1 MNKWSYFFTGTEV
14 GLLELSI
21 FNSIMKNS
29 KLVVLGL
36 SLALFFAF
44 VQQVS
49 ALIQA
54 DPYLT
59 KEFTLSGK
67 GNLEV
72 ETSGSSVSVTGV
84 SGNQVIVDM
93 IVKRNG
99 KEIGSTDAEV
109 EKLLENYILD
119 ISKSGNTISL
129 KVKSKSNDGW
139 KNGNNLSLSFKVQA
153 PIEISSQFQSSGG
166 SISIDNLKGS
176 QQISTSGG
184 SIRVVNSSGTVTS
197 KSSGGSFS
205 LTDFEGQVDVQSSGG
220 AVKIADLRGSVSVNT
235 SGGSV
240 TLEDITGKITASTSG
255 GSIRAKLLAIE
266 EDLSFKSSGG
276 SISAE
281 VPAGL
286 GLNLDLRGGRVNT
299 HLKNFDGEMKKDLIV
314 GKMNGGGP
322 LISMQSSGG
331 SISLE
336 FMD

>member
-1 MNKWSYFFTGTEV
+1 
-14 GLLELSI
+14 
-21 FNSIMKNS
+21 MKNS
-29 KLVVLGL
+29 KSLVIGL
-36 SLALFFAF
+36 SLAMFFVF

-49 ALIQA
+49 AFIQT
-54 DPYLT
+54 DPYLS

-72 ETSGSSVSVTGV
+72 ETSGASVAVTGG
-84 SGNQVIVDM
+84 SGNQVKVDM
-93 IVKRNG
+93 FVKRNG

-119 ISKSGNTISL
+119 ISKNGNTISL
-129 KVKSKSNDGW
+129 RVKNKSSDSW
-139 KNGNNLSLSFKVQA
+139 RNGNNLSLSFKIQA

-166 SISIDNLKGS
+166 SISIENLNGT

-205 LTDFEGQVDVQSSGG
+205 LTDFDGQVEAQSSGG

-255 GSIRAKLLAIE
+255 GSIRAKLLAVE
-266 EDLSFKSSGG
+266 EDLSFRSSGG

-299 HLKNFDGEMKKDLIV
+299 QFSNFDGEIKKDLIV

-331 SISLE
+331 SINLE

>member
-1 MNKWSYFFTGTEV
+1 MYNSRLV
-14 GLLELSI
+14 ALVLS
-21 FNSIMKNS
+21 
-29 KLVVLGL
+29 VT
-36 SLALFFAF
+36 LFFAS
-44 VQQVS
+44 VHQAS

-67 GNLEV
+67 GNLVV
-72 ETSGSSVSVTGV
+72 ETSGASVAVTGV
-84 SGNQVIVDM
+84 SGDQVTVAM
-93 IVKRNG
+93 YVKRNG
-99 KEIGSTDAEV
+99 QEISSKDPEV
-109 EKLLENYILD
+109 EKLLGNYILD

-129 KVKSKSNDGW
+129 KIKNKSNEGW
-139 KNGNNLSLSFKVQA
+139 SSSNKLSLSFKVQA
-153 PIEISSQFQSSGG
+153 PVEISSQFQSSGG
-166 SISIDNLKGS
+166 SISIENVKGN
-176 QQISTSGG
+176 QNISTSGG
-184 SIRVVNSSGTVTS
+184 SIRVMNASGMVTS
-197 KSSGGSFS
+197 RSSGGSFS

-240 TLEDITGKITASTSG
+240 TLEGISGKITASTSG
-255 GSIRAKLLAIE
+255 GSIRAKLLTVE
-266 EDLSFKSSGG
+266 EDLSFRSSGG

-299 HLKNFDGEMKKDLIV
+299 KFKNFDGEIKKDLIL
-314 GKMNGGGP
+314 GKMNGGGH

-331 SISLE
+331 SINLE

>member
-1 MNKWSYFFTGTEV
+1 M
-14 GLLELSI
+14 SI

-93 IVKRNG
+93 FVKRNG

-240 TLEDITGKITASTSG
+240 TLEDITGKITASTGG